1 MFEKRMRG
9 YRAIGYVRG
18 PAHVGREEMDDDPRE
33 SVDAAAT
40 AE

>member
-1 MFEKRMRG
+1 MRG
-9 YRAIGYVRG
+9 YRAIGYVCG
-18 PAHVGREEMDDDPRE
+18 PAPVGREEMDDDPRE